1 MPVPSRNDDKETT
14 MNRRILLATA
24 IACSGAAALPFTAS
38 AQDKF
43 PSRPIK
49 LVVPAAP
56 GGSTDMGARIV
67 AKLMGE
73 ALGQPVVVDN
83 KGGGGGRI
91 GPSEVA
97 RAPADGYTLLYG
109 NNIGQALL
117 PAVVKTLSYDP
128 LKNFAPVGGAF
139 WYSTVI
145 VCNPKAPFDDLKGMI
160 EHARKNPGKL
170 NVATA
175 GPGSGNHFS
184 SELLGSMAGIQVS
197 HVPYKGNAPATQD
210 VVAGFADCIHIGEAK
225 PYLDTGRLKA
235 IATTGLKRDPRFPQ
249 LQTVDELG
257 LKGFDATWWQGVFA
271 PAGTPKTV
279 MDALSA
285 AMRKAVETPSV
296 KESMFEAGFVPEF
309 LAPAEVNARIKSDM
323 AKFQKIATD
332 AKIHID

>member
-1 MPVPSRNDDKETT
+1 
-14 MNRRILLATA
+14 MNRRILVASA
-24 IACSGAAALPFTAS
+24 IACAAGLLPIAAL

-49 LVVPAAP
+49 LVVPAAA

-67 AKLMGE
+67 AKYMSE
-73 ALGQPVVVDN
+73 SLGQPVVVEN
-83 KGGGGGRI
+83 KGGAGGRL
-91 GPSEVA
+91 GPTEVA

-109 NNIGQALL
+109 NSIGQALL
-117 PAVVKTLSYDP
+117 PAVAKNVGYDP
-128 LKNFAPVGGAF
+128 LKSFVPVGGAF

-145 VCNPKAPFDDLKGMI
+145 VCNAKAPFDTLDGLI
-160 EHARKNPGKL
+160 DYARKNPGKL

-184 SELLGSMAGIQVS
+184 SELLGSMAGMRVM
-197 HVPYKGNAPATQD
+197 HVPYKGNAPAAAD
-210 VVAGFADCIHIGEAK
+210 VVAGVADCIHMSEAK
-225 PYLDTGRLKA
+225 PFVDSGKLKA

-271 PAGTPKTV
+271 PAGTPRAA

-285 AMRKAVETPSV
+285 ALRKAIANPAV
-296 KESMFEAGFVPEF
+296 KETMFDAGFVPDYV
-309 LAPAEVNARIKSDM
+309 APAAVNARIASDM
-323 AKFQKIATD
+323 AKFHKIAAE
-332 AKIHID
+332 AKIEID

>member
-1 MPVPSRNDDKETT
+1 

-24 IACSGAAALPFTAS
+24 IACSGAAAVPFTAS

-73 ALGQPVVVDN
+73 ALGQSVVVDN

-160 EHARKNPGKL
+160 EHAKKNPGKL

-271 PAGTPKTV
+271 PAGTPKSV

-296 KESMFEAGFVPEF
+296 KESMFEAGFVPDF

>member
-1 MPVPSRNDDKETT
+1 
-14 MNRRILLATA
+14 MNRRHLLATA
-24 IACSGAAALPFTAS
+24 LLCGGAAALPHAAF
-38 AQDKF
+38 AQDKY
-43 PSRPIK
+43 PSRPIR
-49 LVVPAAP
+49 LIVPAAA

-73 ALGQPVVVDN
+73 ALAQPVVVEN

-91 GPSEVA
+91 GPAEVA

-117 PAVVKTLSYDP
+117 PAVVQGLGYDP

-145 VCNPKAPFDDLKGMI
+145 VCNPKAPFDDLKGLI
-160 EHARKNPGKL
+160 EHAKKNPGKL

-184 SELLGSMAGIQVS
+184 SELLGSMAGVKFS

-225 PYLDTGRLKA
+225 PYLDTHRLKA

-271 PAGTPKTV
+271 PAGTPRNV

-285 AMRKAVETPSV
+285 AMRKAIENPSV
-296 KESMFEAGFVPEF
+296 KASMFDAGFVPEF
-309 LAPAEVNARIKSDM
+309 MTPTEVNARIKSDM
-323 AKFQKIATD
+323 SKFQKIAAD

>member
-1 MPVPSRNDDKETT
+1 

-24 IACSGAAALPFTAS
+24 IACTGAAALPFTAS

-43 PSRPIK
+43 PSRPIR
-49 LVVPAAP
+49 LIVPAAP

-73 ALGQPVVVDN
+73 SLGQPVVVEN

-160 EHARKNPGKL
+160 EHAKKNPGKL

-184 SELLGSMAGIQVS
+184 SELLSSMAGIQVS

-235 IATTGLKRDPRFPQ
+235 IATTGVKRDPRFPQ

-271 PAGTPKTV
+271 PAGTPKSV
-279 MDALSA
+279 MDALSS
-285 AMRKAVETPSV
+285 AMRKSIENPSV
-296 KESMFEAGFVPEF
+296 KEAMFDAGFVPDF
-309 LAPAEVNARIKSDM
+309 MAPAEVNARIKSDM
-323 AKFQKIATD
+323 VKFQKIATD